1 MNSFA
6 AGLLRQVL
14 EAVGDKA
21 LSIAVPILVDR
32 FGADALKGEVDRYN
46 VARAAA
52 DAAEVAKF
60 GPK

>member
-1 MNSFA
+1 MSDTL
-6 AGLLRQVL
+6 GVLLRHL
-14 EAVGDKA
+14 LDSIGDKA
-21 LSIAVPILVDR
+21 LQVAVPILVDR

-52 DAAEVAKF
+52 DAAEAAKF